1 MPEDTLIK
9 YGNGLTDLEA
19 VPQPNSTIV
28 FDACGL
34 VQAQVTFAIDYSII
48 SSATARYESGIGYP
62 FDCGVDLS
70 SYKYHISLTKANV
83 AMLTVDYMGIVGG
96 ENTKAQIVGVSTT
109 TAQPIET
116 HPNFPDFAGYPD
128 LQSSWVNNATFTKK
142 VNIET
147 NETQFSFNGFGV
159 AKSTDGFAGGVN
171 IKAGIRQYLRPM
183 QNIRGTII
191 FSGTGESGAM
201 AAGIGKT
208 LSDTGFDLLINN
220 TAVTGALNGTY
231 CLLASANVET
241 IGVPDAPVATKVVYD
256 IMVSG
261 DDPWDADLYEEGF

>member
-9 YGNGLTDLEA
+9 YGNDLVDLEG

-48 SSATARYESGIGYP
+48 SSATARYELGVNYP
-62 FDCGVDLS
+62 FDCGVDLY
-70 SYKYHISLTKANV
+70 SYKYHITLTKAGV
-83 AMLTVDYMGIVGG
+83 SMLTVDYMGIVGG

-116 HPNFPDFAGYPD
+116 HPKFPDFAGYPD
-128 LQSSWVNNATFTKK
+128 QPSTWVNNATFTKK
-142 VNIET
+142 VSTEDGS
-147 NETQFSFNGFGV
+147 TQFSFNGFGV

-171 IKAGIRQYLRPM
+171 IKAGIRQYLKPM

-191 FSGTGESGAM
+191 FLGAGASGAM
-201 AAGIGKT
+201 AGGIGKT

-220 TAVTGALNGTY
+220 TEVTGALAGNY
-231 CLLASANVET
+231 CLLTSANVET

-261 DDPWDADLYEEGF
+261 EDPWDADLYEEGF

>member
-1 MPEDTLIK
+1 MPSDSIIK
-9 YGNGLTDLEA
+9 YGNNLTSLTG
-19 VPQPNSTIV
+19 VPQPNSTLV

-34 VQAQVTFAIDYSII
+34 VQAQVTFAIDTSLL
-48 SSATARYESGIGYP
+48 SQATEIYESGVQYP
-62 FDCGVDLS
+62 FSCGVAMS
-70 SYKYHISLTKANV
+70 SYKYHISLTKGDV
-83 AMLTVDYMGIVGG
+83 SMLTVDYMGIQNGQ
-96 ENTKAQIVGVSTT
+96 NTKAQIVGVSTT

-116 HPNFPDFAGYPD
+116 HPKFPDFAGYPD

-191 FSGTGESGAM
+191 FDGVGEAGNMS
-201 AAGIGKT
+201 AGIGKT
-208 LSDTGFDLLINN
+208 LSDENLFLLIPN
-220 TAVTGALNGTY
+220 TEITGALAGEY
-231 CLLASANVET
+231 CLLTSANVET
-241 IGVPDAPVATKVVYD
+241 IGVPDNPVATKVVYD
-256 IMVSG
+256 IMISG
-261 DDPWDADLYEEGF
+261 NDPWDADLYETGF